1 MQLGFGNHQHSP
13 TTCVHFYS
21 ISCVLNVDI
30 RIVAMSDSLE
40 CVYIFSKPPENRWM
54 HCSTQGSVDLKRKI
68 NLSGYVVLSEDSFMV
83 SDADTSSCFLLDLPT
98 HRWTAVL
105 TRSYIIGLL

>member
-1 MQLGFGNHQHSP
+1 
-13 TTCVHFYS
+13 
-21 ISCVLNVDI
+21 
-30 RIVAMSDSLE
+30 MSDSLE
-40 CVYIFSKPPENRWM
+40 YVYIFSKPPENRWM

-68 NLSGYVVLSEDSFMV
+68 NLSGYVVLSEDSFMA

-105 TRSYIIGLL
+105 TRSYIIGLLSGRCLYF